1 MFFFLLLFHTKQM
14 TAKYHVGGVQ
24 APRQIHDLNL
34 DEKKHLC
41 PLPHCFCT
49 IFWRFLHS
57 DDPEMLLW
65 SDFELEPIFNSKPVK
80 SVEEQRPNCDD
91 IFSLCPLFILNTKGR
106 ELQ

>member
-14 TAKYHVGGVQ
+14 TAKYHVGGMQ

-49 IFWRFLHS
+49 IFWRFLDS
-57 DDPEMLLW
+57 DDPEILLW
-65 SDFELEPIFNSKPVK
+65 SDFELEPIFN
-80 SVEEQRPNCDD
+80 
-91 IFSLCPLFILNTKGR
+91 TK
-106 ELQ
+106 